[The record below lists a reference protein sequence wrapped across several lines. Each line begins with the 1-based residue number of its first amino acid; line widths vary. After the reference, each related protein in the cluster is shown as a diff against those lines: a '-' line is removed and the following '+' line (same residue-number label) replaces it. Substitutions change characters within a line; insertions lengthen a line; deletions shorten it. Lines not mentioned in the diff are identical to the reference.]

1 VSRKVRKSER
11 PEDKT
16 EKYNTLIYEI
26 KTSGLSDFPTSGLKT
41 KHMSLITQVDQDI
54 KQAMLA
60 KQPDRLRGLRAIK
73 SALLLA
79 RTEKG
84 AAEELT
90 QEAEIKVLQK
100 LIKQRK
106 ESAEIYKTQNR
117 DDLYQIEMEEMKVI
131 EPYLPQQMSRFEI
144 EGYLQELISRLGVT
158 SVSDMGKVMGIA
170 SKELAG
176 QADGRTI
183 SEVVKQLL
191 G

>member
-1 VSRKVRKSER
+1 
-11 PEDKT
+11 
-16 EKYNTLIYEI
+16 
-26 KTSGLSDFPTSGLKT
+26 
-41 KHMSLITQVDQDI
+41 MSLINQIDQDI

-60 KQPDRLRGLRAIK
+60 KQQDRLRGLRAIK

-84 AAEELT
+84 AAEEISE
-90 QEAEIKVLQK
+90 EAEIRVLQK

-117 DDLYQIEMEEMKVI
+117 DDLYQIEIDELQV
-131 EPYLPQQMSRFEI
+131 I
-144 EGYLQELISRLGVT
+144 EGYLPKQMDRAVIEAYLKDLIGRVGAT
-158 SVSDMGKVMGIA
+158 SVKDMGKVMGA
-170 SKELAG
+170 ANKELAG
-176 QADGRTI
+176 KADGRTI